1 MRSTLI
7 IVSLFASSCLL
18 GQHKEE
24 LMSINGTKLFV
35 KTIGKGEPII
45 VVHGGPGMNHTYFMP
60 HLHQLA
66 KDYQVI
72 LYDQRASGQSATPS
86 PDSVT
91 LSYFADDIEG
101 IRKATGQNKITLLAH
116 SWGAIPA
123 IEYAKRYPEQTRAII
138 FCNAVPLNKEFD
150 SEMKENQ
157 LRKTS
162 GLDST
167 DRSIIMGS
175 PNFKAGRAS
184 AYRKL
189 LLLSFRNSFVKESNF
204 HKLNFDLPANY
215 VTSSGALYTGLG
227 KELSS
232 YDYYPEL
239 KQMTFPVLVMYGEED
254 AIPAKSQEMIT
265 ENAPNSQI
273 EVFKKSGHFIFIEE
287 KKKFSAEVDK
297 FIRSIP

>member
-1 MRSTLI
+1 MKSAFI
-7 IVSLFASSCLL
+7 IVLSFASLSLL

-86 PDSVT
+86 PDSVA
-91 LSYFADDIEG
+91 LSFFADDIEG

-123 IEYAKRYPEQTRAII
+123 MEYAKRYPEQTRAVIL
-138 FCNAVPLNKEFD
+138 CNSVPLNKEFD
-150 SEMKENQ
+150 TEMKENQ

-175 PNFKAGRAS
+175 PNFKAGKSS

-189 LLLSFRNSFVKESNF
+189 LLLSFRNSFAKESNF
-204 HKLNFDLPANY
+204 HKLNFDLPTNY
-215 VTSSGALYTGLG
+215 VTASGVLYTGLG
-227 KELSS
+227 KELAN
-232 YDYYPEL
+232 YDYYTDL
-239 KQMTFPVLVMYGEED
+239 KQMTSPILVMYGEED
-254 AIPAKSQEMIT
+254 AIPLRSQEMIT
-265 ENAPNSQI
+265 ENAPNAQI
-273 EVFKKSGHFIFIEE
+273 EIFKKSGHFIFIEE
-287 KKKFSAEVDK
+287 KKKFGAVIDK
-297 FIRSIP
+297 FIKRLP

>member
-1 MRSTLI
+1 M
-7 IVSLFASSCLL
+7 

-35 KTIGKGEPII
+35 KTIGKGEPIV

-60 HLHQLA
+60 HFHQLA

-91 LSYFADDIEG
+91 LSFFADDIEG
-101 IRKATGQNKITLLAH
+101 IRKATGQDKITLLAH

-138 FCNAVPLNKEFD
+138 FCNSIPLNKEFD
-150 SEMKENQ
+150 SQMRENQ
-157 LRKTS
+157 LQKTS

-175 PNFKAGRAS
+175 PNFKAGKAS

-189 LLLSFRNSFVKESNF
+189 LLLSFRNSFSKESNF
-204 HKLNFDLPANY
+204 HKLNLDLPANY
-215 VTSSGALYTGLG
+215 VAASSALYTGLG
-227 KELSS
+227 KELTS
-232 YDYYPEL
+232 YDYYADL

-254 AIPAKSQEMIT
+254 AIPPKSQEMIT
-265 ENAPNSQI
+265 ENAPSSQI

-287 KKKFSAEVDK
+287 KKKFGAVIDK
-297 FIRSIP
+297 FIKRIP